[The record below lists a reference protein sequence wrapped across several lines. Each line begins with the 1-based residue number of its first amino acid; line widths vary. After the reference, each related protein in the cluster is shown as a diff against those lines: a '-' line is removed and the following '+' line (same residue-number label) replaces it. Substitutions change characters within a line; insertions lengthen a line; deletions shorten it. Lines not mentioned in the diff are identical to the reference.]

1 MAREASEGSS
11 SSDEEAGC
19 DKPKGAERALQAFKR
34 GHRRMRQRP
43 LKHVR
48 RYVREAEEF
57 LGVSPG
63 VPYNLADYTR
73 RISWGRHK
81 TLQRCLSLK
90 EKPTEAALQV
100 ILSLRCLRQ
109 CSTDNGEWGTAWLLT
124 GLPDPYRKPRFG
136 GEHQQLEEVAG
147 YVKAMVELEKK
158 ARQYSTLP
166 GADQAEEP
174 AEPKTYNPK
183 SKKWQKGAQVRA
195 GDKPVE

>member
-19 DKPKGAERALQAFKR
+19 DKPKGSRAGAAGLQKR
-34 GHRRMRQRP
+34 PQAHATTASEACAPVRPRSRRVFGRQPRSP
-43 LKHVR
+43 VQ
-48 RYVREAEEF
+48 
-57 LGVSPG
+57 LGR
-63 VPYNLADYTR
+63 LHQADQL
-73 RISWGRHK
+73 GPP
-81 TLQRCLSLK
+81 QD
-90 EKPTEAALQV
+90 PAARL

-109 CSTDNGEWGTAWLLT
+109 CSTDNG
-124 GLPDPYRKPRFG
+124 KPRFG

-183 SKKWQKGAQVRA
+183 NKKWQKGAQVRA